1 MMGKKR
7 FEPIPREIEE
17 LASKTMEAAF
27 RVHRT
32 LGPGLLESVYE
43 TCLCHELSKMGVGF
57 ERQVALPVKY
67 DGLELDAGFRLDLW
81 VNRQIIVEIKAVERI
96 LPVHKAQLLTYM
108 KLTESRLGFLLNFNV
123 ARLKDGITRM
133 VL

>member
-1 MMGKKR
+1 MLAKKQ
-7 FEPIPREIEE
+7 FDPVPREVEE
-17 LASKTMEAAF
+17 LASKTVEAAF

-43 TCLCHELSKMGVGF
+43 AALCHELPKMGVCF
-57 ERQVALPVKY
+57 AQQMVLPVKY
-67 DGLELDAGFRLDLW
+67 DGLLLPAGLRLDLW
-81 VNRQIIVEIKAVERI
+81 VNRQIVIEIKSVERV
-96 LPVHKAQLLTYM
+96 LPVHKAQLLTYI
-108 KLTESRLGFLLNFNV
+108 KLSESRLGFLLNFNV

>member
-1 MMGKKR
+1 MIVKKR
-7 FEPIPREIEE
+7 FEPLPREIED

-27 RVHRT
+27 RVHRK

-43 TCLCHELSKMGVGF
+43 AGLCHELSKMGVCF
-57 ERQVALPVKY
+57 EHQLVLPVKY
-67 DGLELDAGFRLDLW
+67 DDLLLAAGLRLDLW
-81 VNRQIIVEIKAVERI
+81 VNRQIVVEIKAVEKI